1 MTSPTPAGPP
11 PTSRLALPLL
21 AFLFG
26 AVGLLMAIAVVLMP
40 GKDGQSPAAV
50 GGPFR
55 LVDQNGATVT
65 EKALEGSPSLV
76 FFGFTHCPDVC
87 PTALQEITTI
97 YDALGANGDRLK
109 SFFITVDPERDT
121 PETLKLYLSSFDG
134 RIRGLSGDRASIDA
148 ALKQFRVYARKVP
161 LEGGGY
167 TMDHT
172 ALIYLFDRR
181 GRFVGGFNVNRPA
194 SESARE
200 LEAMF

>member
-1 MTSPTPAGPP
+1 MSSPDPARPP
-11 PTSRLALPLL
+11 ASRLALPLL

-26 AVGLLMAIAVVLMP
+26 AVGLLMAVAVVFMP
-40 GKDGQSPAAV
+40 GKDGQTPAAV

-55 LVDQNGATVT
+55 LVDQNGRTVT
-65 EKALEGSPSLV
+65 EKDLEGAPSLV

-97 YDALGANGDRLK
+97 YDALGPKGDRLR
-109 SFFITVDPERDT
+109 SFFVTVDPERDT
-121 PETLKLYLSSFDG
+121 PELLKTYLSSFDS
-134 RIRGLSGDRASIDA
+134 RIRGLSGDKAATDA
-148 ALKQFRVYARKVP
+148 MLKAWRVYARKVP

-172 ALIYLFDRR
+172 ALIYLMDKR
-181 GRFVGGFNVNRPA
+181 GRFVGGFNIQRAPA
-194 SESARE
+194 ESARE

>member
-1 MTSPTPAGPP
+1 MHDRSRAPWRPRQPP
-11 PTSRLALPLL
+11 R
-21 AFLFG
+21 
-26 AVGLLMAIAVVLMP
+26 
-40 GKDGQSPAAV
+40 PAAAGFPLRRGRPAHGGRRRAHAQQGRPAALTV

-55 LVDQNGATVT
+55 LVDQTGATVT
-65 EKALEGSPSLV
+65 EKALEGAPSLV

-97 YDALGANGDRLK
+97 YDALGAKGDRLK

-134 RIRGLSGDRASIDA
+134 RIRGLSGDPA
-148 ALKQFRVYARKVP
+148 AIESTLKSFRVYARKVP
-161 LEGGGY
+161 LDGGGY

-172 ALIYLFDRR
+172 ALIYLFDKN
-181 GRFVGGFNVNRPA
+181 GRFVGGFNINRPA